1 MEIATMEITMVLVME
16 LKIQEM
22 GTEIRTVR
30 KSYFLTKI
38 LCIMHK
44 ITLYSSIGI
53 GNNGDDNGGNNGVT
67 NVGDE
72 NGNGNGNDLYYHV
85 H

>member
-1 MEIATMEITMVLVME
+1 
-16 LKIQEM
+16 
-22 GTEIRTVR
+22 
-30 KSYFLTKI
+30 
-38 LCIMHK
+38 MHK